1 MLSRFQWYR
10 RMRGGYWAQVTAP
23 LGILAK
29 TRWTRC
35 KETQPT
41 PDQKW
46 EFYPWAKKT
55 MGNGYIDEWY
65 FVEPMYAVH
74 LSHYV
79 LQRVNRA
86 IELCKVAETE
96 KRPDLIPAIRALLQE
111 ATPPS

>member
-1 MLSRFQWYR
+1 MI
-10 RMRGGYWAQVTAP
+10 P
-23 LGILAK
+23 LKDKLKDDKA
-29 TRWTRC
+29 
-35 KETQPT
+35 
-41 PDQKW
+41 
-46 EFYPWAKKT
+46 WAKKT

-65 FVEPMYAVH
+65 FVEPMYAVP

-79 LQRVNRA
+79 LPRVNRA